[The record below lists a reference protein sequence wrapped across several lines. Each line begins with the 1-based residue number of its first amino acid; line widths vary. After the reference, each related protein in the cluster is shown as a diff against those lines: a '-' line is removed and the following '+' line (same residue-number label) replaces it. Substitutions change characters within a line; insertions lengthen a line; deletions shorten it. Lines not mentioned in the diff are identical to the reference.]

1 MFHRLSL
8 HMCVRPQ
15 GVYLDP
21 YYLIVLTLV
30 LLLRP
35 CFLSLTEAYVLSGVP
50 FGVCVSGLVCVV
62 LRDSP
67 CKLLPCCHPPLICIP
82 DSTDLLLLPSSNPHF
97 LRLSLSP
104 SLSASSSA
112 AWLTSSYF
120 LLTFLFSLFT
130 FLGRL
135 TLSPSLSLLSHP
147 LAIFLSGSIL
157 CVLGIQRL
165 PFLDKHPVSRIIP
178 VVLTM

>member
-62 LRDSP
+62 LRDWP
-67 CKLLPCCHPPLICIP
+67 CPLLHWCHHTLICIP

-97 LRLSLSP
+97 LRLSLSFSVCFLQS
-104 SLSASSSA
+104 SLTHFFSFPAD
-112 AWLTSSYF
+112 
-120 LLTFLFSLFT
+120 FSLF
-130 FLGRL
+130 FIHLPW
-135 TLSPSLSLLSHP
+135 LSYALSLSVFAFSPACYFSLWVNTV
-147 LAIFLSGSIL
+147 
-157 CVLGIQRL
+157 CVGYSAVA
-165 PFLDKHPVSRIIP
+165 VSR
-178 VVLTM
+178 